1 MRSERFS
8 TEYFSRVMSA
18 EEEIHAEVF
27 GGNRRPMR
35 RFTGDECVDPFVCD
49 PVNFRPGGSGH
60 NAYRARLFRT
70 EIEDFYLTI
79 QRLFQFTNE
88 FTALER
94 CANFQ
99 TNRLALLFQERLRG
113 F

>member
-1 MRSERFS
+1 MCSERFN
-8 TEYFSRVMSA
+8 TEYFGRVMSA
-18 EEEIHAEVF
+18 EEEIHAEFF
-27 GGNRRPMR
+27 GGNRGPMR
-35 RFTGDECVDPFVCD
+35 RFTGDECVDSFVCD
-49 PVNFRPGGSGH
+49 PVNFGAGGSGH

-70 EIEDFYLTI
+70 EMENLYLTI

-99 TNRLALLFQERLRG
+99 TDRLALLFQERLRG